1 MRNAKIGPVNRQRHA
16 PKRGNTARNI
26 RDRLHEAEATLDAI
40 RTGRVDALVV
50 SGPRGARTLTIE
62 GATHPYFVLLDA
74 ISDGAALI
82 APSGEILFANRSLG
96 SMTGVD
102 PEELRGSMLE
112 AIVIPRERAG
122 IGPFLLGGDRQ
133 VTSREFLLARH
144 GEAATPVAIAL
155 SLVLLDEVDSV
166 PGPRTRRGDGVLM
179 AIISDL
185 TYRKAAEIARA
196 RLLERL
202 IAAEDDERRRIAREL
217 HDEAGQSLT
226 AIMMGLRGIADMP
239 LSPEVRSAVLRLR
252 DVTAHTVDD
261 IGRLARGLHPAVLDD
276 KGLAAAAKRYAVDFA
291 HTFGLT
297 VDVTVGRLDSPRLA
311 PLTAATMY
319 RILQECLTN
328 VVRHAKATRA
338 SIQLK
343 RDARGIELVIA
354 DDGIGF
360 ETARAGGEGL
370 GLRGMRERAALSRG
384 AIEVESMPG
393 HGAIV
398 RVRLPIESRHRPRG
412 KRLEGARPVIG

>member
-1 MRNAKIGPVNRQRHA
+1 VNRQRRA
-16 PKRGNTARNI
+16 PKRSGSARQI

-50 SGPRGARTLTIE
+50 SGPGGARTLTIE

-96 SMTGVD
+96 SMTRVD
-102 PEELRGSMLE
+102 PDELRGSMLE

-122 IGPFLLGGDRQ
+122 VGPFLLGGDRQ

-155 SLVLLDEVDSV
+155 SLVLLDDVDTTGRCA
-166 PGPRTRRGDGVLM
+166 PRGDGVLM

-226 AIMMGLRGIADMP
+226 AIMMGLRAIADMS
-239 LSPEVRSAVLRLR
+239 LSAEVRSAVLRLR

-276 KGLAAAAKRYAVDFA
+276 KGLAAAAKRYVADFA
-291 HTFGLT
+291 QTFGLA
-297 VDVTVGRLDSPRLA
+297 VDVRIGRLDSPRLA

-328 VVRHAKATRA
+328 VVRHANATRA
-338 SIQLK
+338 SVQLR
-343 RDARGIELVIA
+343 RDDRGIELVIG

-360 ETARAGGEGL
+360 ETASTAGDGL
-370 GLRGMRERAALSRG
+370 GLRGMRERVALSRG
-384 AIEVESMPG
+384 SIEVESMPG
-393 HGAIV
+393 HGAVV
-398 RVRLPIESRHRPRG
+398 RVRLPIESGDRARG
-412 KRLEGARPVIG
+412 KRLEGAHPPIGG